1 MRVSGHKTPEAQN
14 IKNIDMKNITKSIIG
29 LFAVFAFSCSPNDI
43 QDRPDVVTT
52 DLPVLTAPQSGAIY
66 ELKGANAALQA
77 ERFTWSSANFGG
89 AKVTYTVE
97 IDTKANNFSG
107 TAAFKNLGS
116 VEAQN
121 QLPVTVATM
130 DEVALSLGATPY
142 SPTEF
147 VIRVKAASGTSPVM
161 YSNVI
166 GIVINPYIN
175 PARLWAPGGYQAASG
190 YGSDWTPS
198 SAPQLAPSGANKPD
212 LEGYVN
218 FANVSEFKMT
228 VDATWDK
235 PQFGLGDTVGTIK
248 LNGANIPTPATV
260 GYYLMEV
267 NSEKL
272 TYKLTKTDW
281 GIIGDA
287 TTGGWDNSTS
297 MTYDKTAKVWKITA
311 TLKVGS
317 MKFRANNAWDIN
329 YGDTGADGKLEF
341 NAPDNIAVAAA
352 GTYAITLDLSN
363 PRAYT
368 YKLVK
373 Q

>member
-1 MRVSGHKTPEAQN
+1 
-14 IKNIDMKNITKSIIG
+14 MKNITKSLIG
-29 LFAVFAFSCSPNDI
+29 LFAVFAFSCTPSDI
-43 QDRPDVVTT
+43 QERPEVETT

-77 ERFTWSSANFGG
+77 ERFTWSSANFGE

-97 IDTKANNFSG
+97 IDTKANNFAG
-107 TAAFKNLGS
+107 TTAFKNFGS

-121 QLPVTVATM
+121 QLSVSVATM
-130 DEVALSLGATPY
+130 DEVALALGATPY
-142 SPTEF
+142 SPSEF
-147 VIRVKAASGTSPVM
+147 VVRIKAVAGTTPAM
-161 YSNVI
+161 FSNVI

-175 PARLWAPGGYQAASG
+175 PARLWMPGGYQAASG
-190 YGSDWTPS
+190 YGGDWTPAT
-198 SAPQLAPSGANKPD
+198 APQLAPSGLNKPD

-218 FANVSEFKMT
+218 IAKADNFKMT

-235 PQFGLGDTVGTIK
+235 PQFGLGDTAGTIK
-248 LNGANIPTPATV
+248 LNGENIPTPTTL
-260 GYYLMEV
+260 GYYLLEV

-272 TYKLTKTDW
+272 SYKFTKTAW

-287 TTGGWDNSTS
+287 TPGGWDNSTN
-297 MTYDKTAKVWKITA
+297 MTYNATTKVWTITA
-311 TLKVGS
+311 TLKIGS

-352 GTYAITLDLSN
+352 GSYTITLDLSN

-373 Q
+373 N

>member
-1 MRVSGHKTPEAQN
+1 
-14 IKNIDMKNITKSIIG
+14 MKNITKSLIG
-29 LFAVFAFSCSPNDI
+29 LFAVFAFSCTPNDI
-43 QDRPDVVTT
+43 QERPEVTTT

-66 ELKGANAALQA
+66 ELKGVNASLQA
-77 ERFTWSSANFGG
+77 ERFTWSSANFGE

-97 IDTKANNFSG
+97 IDTKTNNFAG

-116 VEAQN
+116 VEEQN
-121 QLPVTVATM
+121 QLSVTVLTM
-130 DEVALSLGATPY
+130 DEVALSLGAIPY
-142 SPTEF
+142 SPSEF
-147 VIRVKAASGTSPVM
+147 VVRIKAAAGTAPVM

-175 PARLWAPGGYQAASG
+175 PARLWMPGGYQAASG
-190 YGSDWTPS
+190 YGGDWTPAT
-198 SAPQLAPSGANKPD
+198 APQLAPSGANKPD

-218 FANVSEFKMT
+218 IASASEFKLT
-228 VDATWDK
+228 VDGTWDK
-235 PQFGLGDTVGTIK
+235 PQFGLGDTAGTIE
-248 LNGANIPTPATV
+248 LNSADNIPTPSTT
-260 GYYLMEV
+260 GYYLVEV

-272 TYKLTKTDW
+272 SYKFTKTAW

-287 TTGGWDNSTS
+287 TPGGWDNSTN
-297 MTYDKTAKVWKITA
+297 MTYNATTKVWTITA
-311 TLKVGS
+311 TLKIGS

-341 NAPDNIAVAAA
+341 NSPDNIPVAVA
-352 GTYAITLDLSN
+352 GSYTISLDLSN

-373 Q
+373 N